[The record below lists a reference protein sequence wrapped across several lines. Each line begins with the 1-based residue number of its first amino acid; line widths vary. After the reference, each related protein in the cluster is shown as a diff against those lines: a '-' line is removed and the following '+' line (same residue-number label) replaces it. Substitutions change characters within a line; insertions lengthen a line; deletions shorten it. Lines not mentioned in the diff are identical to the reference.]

1 MSAGYASLKAEVL
14 RRRPLLVYYQARID
28 GVERDGQMR
37 VLPVEKFLYSLLE
50 ADKPA
55 TDLKNANNVPDLRF
69 VYPKGIKVIAD
80 LEALFRV
87 LLAAGGPEMEE
98 RVRFNGLKKQFTER
112 NLERL
117 AARWTGN
124 AAVPVLAR
132 KAFVEYSET
141 STLDS
146 TVKNAIDELP
156 KLTETASLEEA
167 TGKLGEWTKDPKQI
181 RELLLDS
188 FERLFLTIKS
198 QIETSVRF
206 KDKLRENST
215 FTVPLP
221 AGGSS
226 SSSRSVSKT
235 DPQPS
240 KVPEPKE
247 RTTGSETPVAKP
259 SPEEILRHTALTD
272 GIKSIRPVL
281 LYERAKE
288 SAEKG
293 EAAYAII
300 KIVTIQDYTA
310 EKALEMFTGQR
321 NLIEKI
327 DPKFFQDYN
336 YFGKSVMWRLNNLYT
351 ALLRKNSSRFDRLR
365 ELLTPILNDL
375 PEIGQITKWIRDNFV
390 KDGPKTSKDAVD
402 SVIRQSGLDMTRGTK
417 AFLDWWV
424 GFSGIA
430 MDVWDDEM
438 AGFDD
443 IETGLTER
451 LTKIYSQWFAGLS
464 RSEQEKAERK
474 LANGEPIKGHSVVVD
489 PETKAPEK
497 KPDKVPESSAP
508 KRAPKKAAAKPST
521 LETSKHSLLITRI
534 KSTQPVLLYEKA
546 KESKARGEAAY
557 VITGTVAMPRYTAEK
572 ALAMLSNKPEARARA
587 QTIEEDIFADYNTR
601 LPAMVRLNKL
611 YDKIL
616 QPSPARFDRLKEL
629 LPPVLADLP
638 EIGQITKWIRS
649 NFSKNLPKDV
659 NEAVRRVIAHSE
671 ITLVFRADEPSVEAF
686 MNWWTE
692 FAGIA
697 MTTRPS
703 QLDNNSIAYEL
714 VMRLVE
720 IYSQWFSGLLQSERA
735 RDSIELAQGKTLKGH
750 AVALG
755 PEVTQSSQRQKSS
768 RVAPAGKVAPPG
780 VRPGAQQGSYDLPE
794 SGGAWKAYSEL
805 KKEKEFSVNASVDA
819 FPTLAYLREM
829 VTTIKDECRGPIWL
843 GVYGDNPAPESKG
856 PKKMQLERVTVVE
869 QRGFPGNAG
878 QVRYVKKPA
887 SWPETAFVKSVELPD
902 DQTDIDEALH
912 EIEIGTRLALLQEA
926 NMLYGFARLY
936 DWYLCKS
943 GSESRLFTVQ
953 EVAGAKSL
961 ARSFI
966 TAERSA
972 VVNRMASLLLELE
985 SAQHLIEYVHY
996 DLHTDNAMAHPVPG
1010 NRILAYQRPN
1020 GSTMYLRCDGL
1031 ESRLI
1036 DYGRNRMRTAF
1047 VYNSNPSEIVSLIGL
1062 ETIGI
1067 NSSFQPF
1074 YDMRLYSMTLALL
1087 KGDDGEPLI
1096 LGLRMAPLLPMLN
1109 EASGHRFVPPRDDS
1123 QWYKAYRRVTLTGI
1137 RNNTTDPRLVKWR
1150 DSNAKAWIQRVD
1162 EAVDGFRKDG
1172 LAALA
1177 RMHREDMLR
1186 LKTKDKSSN
1195 LWDSKPAEELTV
1207 IYGPSALAV
1216 MSFWAWT
1223 DMGFPGKT
1231 PTALLESPI
1240 FKDLNVPPAV
1250 DELPNVHKA
1259 TDYRSMAKFL
1269 EVGRRMA
1276 QKQELN

>member
-1 MSAGYASLKAEVL
+1 MSSDYASLKAELL
-14 RRRPLLVYYQARID
+14 RRRPLLVYYQARVD
-28 GVERDGQMR
+28 SVMKDNQQRAS
-37 VLPVEKFLYSLLE
+37 PVDAFLYSLTE
-50 ADKPA
+50 SDKINV
-55 TDLKNANNVPDLRF
+55 DLKKAQTTIGLDAFYGKAFSGTPDLTALYR
-69 VYPKGIKVIAD
+69 IL
-80 LEALFRV
+80 LE
-87 LLAAGGPEMEE
+87 AGGPERMEY
-98 RVRFNGLKKQFTER
+98 VRFSGLKKQFTPKNSEV
-112 NLERL
+112 LKT
-117 AARWTGN
+117 RWIEDT
-124 AAVPVLAR
+124 VIPDLVIP
-132 KAFVEYSET
+132 AF
-141 STLDS
+141 
-146 TVKNAIDELP
+146 A
-156 KLTETASLEEA
+156 EA
-167 TGKLGEWTKDPKQI
+167 TLASAAKKAIQLLPGLTGKKALKEAVQSALGEATEDDAEIQ
-181 RELLLDS
+181 RLLLDS
-188 FERLFLTIKS
+188 AERLFLTARKTI
-198 QIETSVRF
+198 
-206 KDKLRENST
+206 ENSDKMKERLRSNQA
-215 FTVPLP
+215 VSLP
-221 AGGSS
+221 ATTARGGGSS
-226 SSSRSVSKT
+226 SSSGV
-235 DPQPS
+235 PS
-240 KVPEPKE
+240 AEP
-247 RTTGSETPVAKP
+247 RTKKRAPAKPKASTAPKP
-259 SPEEILRHTALTD
+259 SPAEISTYTQFITK
-272 GIKSIRPVL
+272 IKLIYPVL
-281 LYERAKE
+281 LYEWAKRG
-288 SAEKG
+288 AEKG
-293 EAAYAII
+293 QAAFMIVSIANSTPSPEAA
-300 KIVTIQDYTA
+300 
-310 EKALEMFTGQR
+310 LERFSGQR
-321 NLIEKI
+321 TFVEMVDPDFFGEHNLQ
-327 DPKFFQDYN
+327 F
-336 YFGKSVMWRLNNLYT
+336 SAATRLN
-351 ALLRKNSSRFDRLR
+351 
-365 ELLTPILNDL
+365 
-375 PEIGQITKWIRDNFV
+375 
-390 KDGPKTSKDAVD
+390 
-402 SVIRQSGLDMTRGTK
+402 
-417 AFLDWWV
+417 
-424 GFSGIA
+424 
-430 MDVWDDEM
+430 
-438 AGFDD
+438 
-443 IETGLTER
+443 
-451 LTKIYSQWFAGLS
+451 
-464 RSEQEKAERK
+464 
-474 LANGEPIKGHSVVVD
+474 
-489 PETKAPEK
+489 
-497 KPDKVPESSAP
+497 
-508 KRAPKKAAAKPST
+508 
-521 LETSKHSLLITRI
+521 
-534 KSTQPVLLYEKA
+534 LLY
-546 KESKARGEAAY
+546 
-557 VITGTVAMPRYTAEK
+557 GTFLT
-572 ALAMLSNKPEARARA
+572 STSTN
-587 QTIEEDIFADYNTR
+587 
-601 LPAMVRLNKL
+601 
-611 YDKIL
+611 
-616 QPSPARFDRLKEL
+616 RFDRLKEL
-629 LPPVLADLP
+629 IPPVLDDLP
-638 EIGQITKWIRS
+638 QIGQITKWIRS

-671 ITLVFRADEPSVEAF
+671 ITPVDEPSVEAF
-686 MNWWTE
+686 MTWWTE

-703 QLDNNSIAYEL
+703 QLDNSTIAYEL

-720 IYSQWFSGLLQSERA
+720 IYSQWFSGLLQSERG
-735 RDSIELAQGKTLKGH
+735 RDSIKLAQGETLKGH

-805 KKEKEFSVNASVDA
+805 KKEQEFAVNASVDA

-829 VTTIKDECRGPIWL
+829 VATIKDECRGPIWL

-869 QRGFPGNAG
+869 QRGFPGNAAG

-1150 DSNAKAWIQRVD
+1150 DSNAKAWIQRID

-1195 LWDSKPAEELTV
+1195 LWDSKPAEELSV

-1276 QKQELN
+1276 QKQGLN